1 MKLLPIATVTLVVFL
16 LAFYQWSKLMN
27 YPKKEKIVFVSLT
40 AIGWI
45 LAMLL
50 ILFPDMQGP
59 NELVQNLCK
68 PFAELIKE

>member
-1 MKLLPIATVTLVVFL
+1 
-16 LAFYQWSKLMN
+16 MN
-27 YPKKEKIVFVSLT
+27 YPKKDKIVFVSLT